1 MLDRNAS
8 VNFYMFFGGTN
19 FGFTAGANDGGPGA
33 YNADLTSYDY
43 DAPMTEA
50 GDPTSKLFAIRDTI
64 GRYLPLS
71 NISLPVPEEK
81 MSLDTV
87 KLNPISVILS
97 AIARRHLGSPA
108 VIKTLPI
115 TFEEL
120 NQNSGFI
127 LYETSL
133 PQFKADPSTLK
144 VDKLRDRAYV
154 YVDRVNNANL
164 LHVLL
169 HQYSLKFL

>member
-1 MLDRNAS
+1 
-8 VNFYMFFGGTN
+8 
-19 FGFTAGANDGGPGA
+19 
-33 YNADLTSYDY
+33 
-43 DAPMTEA
+43 MTEA

-64 GRYLPLS
+64 GRYLPLP

-81 MSLDTV
+81 MSLDAV
-87 KLNPISVILS
+87 KLNPVSVILS
-97 AIARRHLGSPA
+97 AIARRHLGSLP
-108 VIKTLPI
+108 VIKLLPI

-133 PQFKADPSTLK
+133 PHFKADPSLLK

-154 YVDRVNNANL
+154 YVDRVMTAIL
-164 LHVLL
+164 
-169 HQYSLKFL
+169 FLVNKITCISF